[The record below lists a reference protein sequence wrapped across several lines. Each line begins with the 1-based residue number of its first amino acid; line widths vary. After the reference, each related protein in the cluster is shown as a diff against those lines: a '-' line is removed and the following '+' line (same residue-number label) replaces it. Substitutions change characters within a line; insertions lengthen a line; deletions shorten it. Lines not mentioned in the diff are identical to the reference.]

1 MQEYRAEKAMQ
12 ALMQMAAP
20 IVRVCRNGQVME
32 IEARELVPGDV
43 DLLEA
48 GSAIPDDARL
58 IETASLRATEAS
70 LTGEA
75 HAIDKS
81 KKPSKATTC
90 PLLTAATGKNPL
102 KYRIG
107 FSLLPPETQ
116 GMLSGQLPAW

>member
-1 MQEYRAEKAMQ
+1 MQEYRAEKVMQ

-20 IVRVCRNGQVME
+20 IVRVCRNGQVM
-32 IEARELVPGDV
+32 DV

-90 PLLTAATGKNPL
+90 PLLTAVTGKNPL